1 MLEKLKRNLIRTP
14 LERPAMWLRNLAGA
28 RKRRKHPEL
37 SEIYA
42 EGERMDAI
50 LARILKPDSNCLDV
64 GAHIG
69 SFLVQLIRLAP
80 RGKHMAFEAL
90 PEKAEW
96 LKKKFPEAD
105 VVHAAISD
113 KPGEVT
119 FFRNVSRSGF
129 SGMNQQANSTDKVEE
144 VKVRCDRL
152 DNLVPSGRRIDF
164 IKCDVEGFEL
174 FVFKGAEGIIRRD
187 HPPILFEWT
196 MGGVSSSGSKPEELF
211 SLFNETLGY
220 RVFLLK
226 SWLDRSEPL
235 TLEQFLKAMKYP
247 FQAFNFIA
255 ERAA

>member
-14 LERPAMWLRNLAGA
+14 LERPALWLRNLAGA

-96 LKKKFPEAD
+96 LKKTIPLASNRTQGLLHPAHALAQFRLVQGREPEPQVRQGPAAEIEMAPRVD
-105 VVHAAISD
+105 LHA
-113 KPGEVT
+113 PGLGPGRPGLHV
-119 FFRNVSRSGF
+119 
-129 SGMNQQANSTDKVEE
+129 QA
-144 VKVRCDRL
+144 
-152 DNLVPSGRRIDF
+152 G
-164 IKCDVEGFEL
+164 
-174 FVFKGAEGIIRRD
+174 
-187 HPPILFEWT
+187 
-196 MGGVSSSGSKPEELF
+196 GGV
-211 SLFNETLGY
+211 
-220 RVFLLK
+220 
-226 SWLDRSEPL
+226 
-235 TLEQFLKAMKYP
+235 
-247 FQAFNFIA
+247 
-255 ERAA
+255 